1 VIDVENMSDLWSDKV
16 RLDSH
21 ILLNYIY
28 LGDVPSKSWS
38 KLVKYL
44 TVKKYIPNFV
54 GPKVRQGG
62 QNGTQRSDKSRL
74 MYPLL

>member
-1 VIDVENMSDLWSDKV
+1 MIDVENMSDLWSDKV

-54 GPKVRQGG
+54 GPKVVKGVKRGLKG
-62 QNGTQRSDKSRL
+62 PTKVD
-74 MYPLL
+74 